1 MIRTDT
7 EGATASEKTPPVP
20 ARRRARRSLE
30 RKLPLLITGV
40 LVITL
45 GATIAISVAMMRR
58 TAREAAFSR
67 LTMSTEQLAA
77 TTATSLAAGK
87 SRHLLLARDAALRN
101 ALTAIRDDPEGAASS
116 TQEAIRAANERL
128 ARSRLPAQ
136 SSIVLELRSTTGRLV
151 TSVGPSGLDTALGD
165 RSRLTPEP
173 AVSWPPGLDMLR
185 PSDSTQVGKLYRDG
199 NRVYYWVVAPVMVG
213 GRRLGYLLRQ
223 NRVQANAR
231 TDTTIR
237 ALAGTDIKLY
247 FHNADGSTWI
257 SLGGGAATPP
267 ATREVEPNGAIA
279 TRPDVGRLLTVEDTV
294 PGSPFMLALEL
305 PMRSVYAASKATA
318 MRLSLVGAL
327 MALLG
332 VLSAWSLSRR
342 ITRPLV
348 RLTSAAEA
356 IARGDYDVRVP
367 VSGDDELGRLGD
379 SFNRMVAEVGASRRE
394 LADQTAEALTAA
406 EELAQSNEELERA
419 FVELDEAKT
428 QAETANR
435 AKSDFLAVMSH
446 ELRTPLNAIAGY
458 TELLLLGLRGPI
470 TEAQRRDL
478 DRIRTSQQHLLGLI
492 GALLDLSRI
501 ESGRVAYTM
510 EPIAVEPFLAGL
522 DSLVEPQAAAKSLL
536 LEHVRGDESLGV
548 RADREK
554 LRQIM
559 LNLLSNAIR
568 YTSSGGRITI
578 AARASGRDAV
588 VIEVRDTGIGIAP
601 EALERIFE
609 PFVQLDR
616 SLTQTREGVGLGLA
630 ISRDLARG
638 MGGDLT
644 VESRQGEG
652 SRFCVRLP
660 RAEVEAGATV
670 ISGEVRAVR

>member
-1 MIRTDT
+1 MIRTNA
-7 EGATASEKTPPVP
+7 EGATTFEETPPVP
-20 ARRRARRSLE
+20 ARRPARRSLE

-58 TAREAAFSR
+58 TAREVAFSR
-67 LTMSTEQLAA
+67 LAMSTDQLAA
-77 TTATSLAAGK
+77 TTATSLAAART
-87 SRHLLLARDAALRN
+87 RHLLLARDAALRN
-101 ALTAIRDDPEGAASS
+101 ALTAVRNDPEGGARS
-116 TQEAIRAANERL
+116 TQAAIRAANERL
-128 ARSRLPAQ
+128 AGSRTSAE
-136 SSIVLELRSTTGRLV
+136 STVVLELRSTTGRLV
-151 TSVGPSGLDTALGD
+151 TSVGPSGLDTAFGD

-173 AVSWPPGLDMLR
+173 AVTWPPGLDMMH
-185 PSDSTQVGKLYRDG
+185 PSDSAQVGTLYRDG
-199 NRVYYWVVAPVMVG
+199 NRVYYWVVAPVTVG
-213 GRRLGYLLRQ
+213 GQRLGFLLRQ

-237 ALAGTDIKLY
+237 ALAGTDMKVY
-247 FHNADGSTWI
+247 FHNADGSTWV
-257 SLGGGAATPP
+257 SLGGGSAAPP
-267 ATREVEPNGAIA
+267 TTRVAEQGGTIA
-279 TRPDVGRLLTVEDTV
+279 TRPGVGRLFTVEDTIA
-294 PGSPFMLALEL
+294 GSPIMLALEL
-305 PMRSVYAASKATA
+305 PMRSVYAASTATA
-318 MRLSLVGAL
+318 MRISLVGAL

-332 VLSAWSLSRR
+332 ILAAWVLSRR
-342 ITRPLV
+342 ITSPLV

-367 VSGDDELGRLGD
+367 VSSDDELGRLGD
-379 SFNRMVAEVGASRRE
+379 SFNRMVAEVGASRKE
-394 LADQTAEALTAA
+394 LADQTAEALTTA

-458 TELLLLGLRGPI
+458 TELLLLELRGPI
-470 TEAQRRDL
+470 TDAQRRDL

-501 ESGRVAYTM
+501 ESGSVAYTL
-510 EPIAVEPFLAGL
+510 EAIAVEPFLAGL
-522 DSLVEPQAAAKSLL
+522 DSLVEPQAVAKSLT
-536 LEHVRGDESLGV
+536 LEHQRGDDSLGV

-578 AARASGRDAV
+578 AARPSGRKAV
-588 VIEVRDTGIGIAP
+588 VIEVSDTGIGIAP

-644 VESRQGEG
+644 VESEQGEG
-652 SRFCVRLP
+652 SRFCLRLP
-660 RAEVEAGATV
+660 RAEVEAAATV